1 MSNDLRQRMDGALNA
16 LNTEFSGLRTGR
28 ASPDLLNPIR
38 VESYGQEVPLNQ
50 VASVSVGGTR
60 QLNVN
65 VWDKGQVATVE
76 KAIRDSGLGLNPN
89 VSGQS
94 IIINLPELNEER
106 RAELVKVARKYAEE
120 ARIAIRNV
128 RRDGMDTIK
137 KQQKDNEFSEDEAKG
152 EEAKVQKLT
161 DEFTQKVDDML
172 QAKEK
177 DIMTV

>member
-16 LNTEFSGLRTGR
+16 LNAEFSGLRTGR

-50 VASVSVGGTR
+50 VGSVSVGGTR

-65 VWDKGQVATVE
+65 VWDKGQVAAVE

-128 RRDGMDTIK
+128 RRDGMDAIK

-152 EEAKVQKLT
+152 EETKVQKLT
-161 DEFTQKVDDML
+161 DEFTQKVDEML
-172 QAKEK
+172 SAKEK